1 MFLPMGKDPK
11 SVHEIISALKK
22 NLNHLQRG
30 YIKDQDKVSKILK
43 RINEM
48 IYGNIDTEPESEA
61 IRSQIAEEL
70 YKNDILLLFIENL
83 NLIAFE
89 GKKDILQIFGHVI
102 NRRFGTRLPSVEYI
116 LKKSKIVWLLIEG
129 YENNDMA
136 FVCGQII
143 RDCIRYEALAQLVL
157 NIEHKNDYKLF
168 DYLRNPSFAIS
179 SDVFS
184 TLQVLLTRHKT
195 LVKNVFEKDDKTIF
209 EKLNEL
215 LDSQNYY
222 IKRKSIKLLA
232 ELLFD
237 RNNQKV
243 MKRYISSAQNF
254 NLINSLFESNCRFI
268 SIEAF
273 LVITLFVSNPQM
285 SQQIKDILLNSKQS
299 LIESIENFRNHGQ
312 DFEQYEEE
320 KSEVIKKLV
329 DLN

>member
-1 MFLPMGKDPK
+1 MGKDPK
-11 SVHEIISALKK
+11 SVHEIITALTK
-22 NLNHLQRG
+22 NLNRLQRG
-30 YIKDQDKVSKILK
+30 HFKDQDKVSKILK

-83 NLIAFE
+83 NLITFE
-89 GKKDILQIFGHVI
+89 GKKDILQIFGHII

-116 LKKSKIVWLLIEG
+116 LKKSQIVWLLIEG
-129 YENNDMA
+129 YENNDLA

-157 NIEHKNDYKLF
+157 NIEHENDYKLF
-168 DYLRNPSFAIS
+168 DYLRYPSFAIS
-179 SDVFS
+179 SDVFL
-184 TLQVLLTRHKT
+184 TLQDLLTRHKT
-195 LVKNVFEKDDKTIF
+195 LVKNVFEKDYKIIF
-209 EKLNEL
+209 KKLNEL

-222 IKRKSIKLLA
+222 MKRKSIKLLS

-243 MKRYISSAQNF
+243 MKRYISSAENF
-254 NLINSLFESNCRFI
+254 NLINSLFQSSCRFI
-268 SIEAF
+268 SIQAF

-285 SQQIKDILLNSKQS
+285 SQQIKDILLKSKQS
-299 LIESIENFRNHGQ
+299 LIESIENLRNDGQ

-320 KSEVIKKLV
+320 KSEVIKILV